1 MSRPVGIVHKFLAVL
16 LGLPALAFVALAV
29 VSPLRA
35 PRNLIGEALDQG
47 EAAKRLAALSEGT
60 RKGLM
65 QREAKRLRE
74 EPLDATA
81 LVNLWVLKNLDGDE
95 PGSRPFALEAA
106 KRSLRDPMAQLVAIR
121 ANLEKKDLAQAFQ
134 HLDGLLT
141 SNPEMDQEI
150 YPSILQLLASN
161 DAVAKLSR
169 VLKRNPPWRNPFLI
183 WLIRNDSSGQIAFRV
198 FSEIRKA
205 GGIVADGELRAY
217 LAWLLQQKS
226 FEKGYFVWLD
236 SLDERALLKVAGIFD
251 GQFDLDSHNL
261 SFDWNIDQPA
271 NAEIS
276 ISQRSDAPGN
286 RNLRL
291 QFYNS
296 SKPFGH
302 VYQYLR
308 LRPGKYTLAG
318 EWSANNFSGPAGL
331 QWKLTCAERS
341 GLIGQSEDFNHS
353 APWSA
358 FTAEFEVPDN
368 ECQTQLLRLQS
379 ASDAVLDVKLD
390 GEIRFDNMSVQL
402 AAIGGEN

>member
-1 MSRPVGIVHKFLAVL
+1 MSRPVGIVHKLLAVL
-16 LGLPALAFVALAV
+16 LGLSALAFVALTV
-29 VSPLRA
+29 VSPLRV
-35 PRNLIGEALDQG
+35 PRNLIDEVTDKGV
-47 EAAKRLAALSEGT
+47 AAKKLADLTVEA
-60 RKGLM
+60 RRALM
-65 QREAKRLRE
+65 QREVKRLRD

-121 ANLEKKDLAQAFQ
+121 ANLENKDLAQAFQ
-134 HLDGLLT
+134 HLDGMLT
-141 SNPEMDQEI
+141 SNPEMDQEL
-150 YPSILQLLASN
+150 YPSILQLLGSN
-161 DAVAKLSR
+161 DAVAKLSM

-183 WLIRNDSSGQIAFRV
+183 WLIRNDSSGQIVFRV

-261 SFDWNIDQPA
+261 TFDWNIDQAA

-276 ISQRSDAPGN
+276 ISQRADAPGN

-308 LRPGKYTLAG
+308 LRPGKHKMTG

-341 GLIGQSEDFNHS
+341 GEIGQSEAFNHS

-358 FTAEFEVPDN
+358 FTAEFEVPAD

-390 GEIRFDNMSVQL
+390 GEVRFDNMSIQPNGN
-402 AAIGGEN
+402 GGEN